1 MSMNTYK
8 KEPLKVLTI
17 GSINWDHFI
26 NLDRFPNVGETM
38 HARSYSES
46 LGGKG
51 LNQAIALNKLKV
63 SSKFIAKIGEKDKDI
78 LLPHLIKNNLNL
90 DEIEI
95 VKNSFTGRAFIPVS
109 EKGNNFIILTSG
121 ANANFANEKAIKY
134 EEQILNSDIVLLQL
148 EIDLNF
154 VFDVLKLAKKH
165 HKITILNP
173 APAIKL
179 DEEIINLCDYLIP
192 NETEFNLLFSDENL
206 INETLEN
213 KLIKLKDK
221 FQNTKIVVTY
231 GEKGVF
237 FLKENKLKNVE
248 VIKGIKVVD
257 TTAAG
262 DSFIS
267 GFIKKISDHKTLE
280 EAIIFANKVASIS
293 VTKNGSSESIPTL
306 EEVEERFKNV

>member
-1 MSMNTYK
+1 MNTYK
-8 KEPLKVLTI
+8 KNPLKVLTI

-26 NLDRFPNVGETM
+26 NLERFPKIGETINSK
-38 HARSYSES
+38 SYSES

-63 SSKFIAKIGEKDKDI
+63 NSKFIAKIGEKDQDI
-78 LLPHLIKNNLNL
+78 LLPNLIKNNLNL

-95 VKNSFTGRAFIPVS
+95 VKNSFTGRAFIPVN
-109 EKGNNFIILTSG
+109 EKGNNYIILNSG

-134 EEQILNSDIVLLQL
+134 EKQILNSDIILLQL

-154 VFDVLKLAKKH
+154 VFDVLKLAKNH
-165 HKITILNP
+165 NKITILNP

-179 DEEIINLCDYLIP
+179 SDEIINLCDYLIP
-192 NETEFNLLFSDENL
+192 NETEFNLLFSVLNTT
-206 INETLEN
+206 IKTLKN
-213 KLIKLKDK
+213 KLIELKHK
-221 FQNTKIVVTY
+221 FKNTIIVVTY

-237 FLKENKLKNVE
+237 YLEKDELKNIG

-262 DSFIS
+262 DSFIA
-267 GFIKKISDHKTLE
+267 GFIKKISEYKSLE